1 MKKKYFR
8 KSVDITL
15 IVIEV
20 LLSPILMLDDFEPT
34 LSTFAIV
41 IVWFTAL
48 FGIAKVLADHS
59 RILNEMASDDE
70 D

>member
-41 IVWFTAL
+41 IVWFTAF

-59 RILNEMASDDE
+59 RVLNEMASDE

>member
-34 LSTFAIV
+34 LSAFAIV
-41 IVWFTAL
+41 IVWFTAF
-48 FGIAKVLADHS
+48 FGIAKVLADYS
-59 RILNEMASDDE
+59 RVLNEMASDE